1 MFKFAVRGFGGG
13 AGGGSGGS
21 SSTYSD
27 SFSFSSSSSIDN
39 NKGSMVIAIVGAI
52 AAPIAYAVNGVLD
65 KTVISVRV
73 RHELSYIATVGCMD
87 AFLG

>member
-1 MFKFAVRGFGGG
+1 MFNFAVRGFGGG
-13 AGGGSGGS
+13 GGGSGS
-21 SSTYSD
+21 SSYSD
-27 SFSFSSSSSIDN
+27 SFSFSSSSNSIDN
-39 NKGSMVIAIVGAI
+39 NKGSMVIAIIGAV
-52 AAPIAYAVNGVLD
+52 AAPIAYAINGVLD